1 METANNAAT
10 NKIALS
16 PRFKGEVLRQ
26 IYRVWLM
33 RRFIP
38 VLLIE
43 IAVLTLVLYQL
54 ARFIFLQR
62 VAENAMNVFFSHPS
76 GIIGFFASAFFN
88 ASPATKMLVI
98 SFAALTAIL
107 VRHITQGILRFILVK
122 QNYFGR
128 IEKRPETGDER

>member
-1 METANNAAT
+1 
-10 NKIALS
+10 
-16 PRFKGEVLRQ
+16 
-26 IYRVWLM
+26 M

-54 ARFIFLQR
+54 ARFVFFQR
-62 VAENAMNVFFSHPS
+62 VVENATNVLFLNPS
-76 GIIGFFASAFFN
+76 GIIGFFASAFLN
-88 ASPATKMLVI
+88 TSPATKMLVI

-122 QNYFGR
+122 QNYFGK
-128 IEKRPETGDER
+128 INQRPEIRDQEQ